1 MGQWLSSFSTMT
13 HCMENIVAQ
22 KLAYTHIYI
31 TERKVSQNCC
41 PHCI

>member
-22 KLAYTHIYI
+22 KLGIHTYLY
-31 TERKVSQNCC
+31 N
-41 PHCI
+41 